1 MNVDLSMCASSG
13 KAAHREQ
20 IGWPQCERQARRLQV
35 RIVKV
40 ARRGTGSAHAGLC
53 SGLSR
58 MRRKSHVRF

>member
-1 MNVDLSMCASSG
+1 MNADLSMCASSG

-20 IGWPQCERQARRLQV
+20 IDWPQCKRHARRLQA

-40 ARRGTGSAHAGLC
+40 ARRDTGSAHAGLW